1 MGELRCQQRIFL
13 GWLSRPAQIHR
24 TDQQIRQRR
33 FADVHRLH
41 QLRFRFGPQERSG
54 THWQLHSSHQRAAL
68 RLHAPAL
75 HPGGSLLPQRRQLA
89 GRQRAELRR
98 RQLPCA
104 LRRLGILRR
113 RGLPVLK
120 LIMTTGV
127 FMKHITRNT
136 LGATLALL
144 SPALWAATAPVTPV
158 TPKVMLVAMFA
169 PEAQNWIDRLHLTKE
184 IQVPGLAAE
193 YPAIRC
199 NAQDVCL
206 MVTGMGQTNAAAST
220 LALALSPQFDL
231 RKTYFIV
238 AGIAGINPHHGTLG
252 TTAWA
257 HYLVEFG
264 TQWEIDSRDVPK
276 DWPTGYLGINT
287 KGPNEK
293 PPLDYKTEVFE
304 LNPKLQA
311 KAFALSQKVTLSE
324 SKESAAWRVKYPY
337 APANQPPQVTQCDTL
352 AGNTWFSGTRLSE
365 RAEVWTKLLTDGKG
379 VYCTTQQEDNST
391 YEALLRASKAGKV
404 DVNRLAVVRAGSDF
418 DRPYPGYSEVDNLLK
433 YADQGAFVP
442 ALENLYRTGNPLV
455 QAIVGDWKNWEKG
468 VPQ

>member
-1 MGELRCQQRIFL
+1 
-13 GWLSRPAQIHR
+13 
-24 TDQQIRQRR
+24 
-33 FADVHRLH
+33 
-41 QLRFRFGPQERSG
+41 
-54 THWQLHSSHQRAAL
+54 
-68 RLHAPAL
+68 
-75 HPGGSLLPQRRQLA
+75 
-89 GRQRAELRR
+89 
-98 RQLPCA
+98 
-104 LRRLGILRR
+104 
-113 RGLPVLK
+113 
-120 LIMTTGV
+120 
-127 FMKHITRNT
+127 MKHTTRNALCT
-136 LGATLALL
+136 TLALL
-144 SPALWAATAPVTPV
+144 SPAVWAATAPVAPV

-199 NAQDVCL
+199 NDQDVCL
-206 MVTGMGQTNAAAST
+206 LVTGMGQTNAAAST

-276 DWPTGYLGINT
+276 EWPTGYLGINT

-311 KAFALSQKVTLSE
+311 KAFALSHKVTLSE
-324 SKESAAWRVKYPY
+324 SKESAAWRLKYPY